1 MPWGNSNRKFC
12 DIHPLSKC
20 NVIKNKSNGLSNKK
34 SWKPNGKLILLIN
47 YKI

>member
-20 NVIKNKSNGLSNKK
+20 NVIKNKSNGLSNIEELETK
-34 SWKPNGKLILLIN
+34 WKIN
-47 YKI
+47 IID